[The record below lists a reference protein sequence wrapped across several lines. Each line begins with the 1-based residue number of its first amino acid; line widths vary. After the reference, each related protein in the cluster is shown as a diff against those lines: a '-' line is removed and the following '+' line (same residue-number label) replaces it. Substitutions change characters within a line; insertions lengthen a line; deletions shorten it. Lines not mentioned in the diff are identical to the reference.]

1 MIYTKWHVTV
11 ISIAALLAGCFS
23 TDKKK
28 ELKKTSTH
36 KGEDITIREKLPQPN
51 FNDHTL
57 HESLLSIPSLNE
69 NALSS
74 KDNTT
79 APRVKHGTPSGTSA
93 VNLPIKH
100 NLLTGASFDFLVPLT
115 NRDERMLFSQLGIRR
130 HNAKSIINIGVGQ
143 RHFFE
148 SWMLGY
154 NAFYDAQ
161 ISGNHHQRAGIGFEV
176 WGDNIKLAANGY
188 YRLSDWKTSS
198 LLTGTKERAAN
209 GFDLV
214 AETFL
219 PAYPQVGAKVK
230 YERYFGAE
238 VVTLSRNERYRN
250 PSALTA
256 GLTYSP
262 VPLITFGADH
272 ARWNNGKTE
281 GKANLSLN
289 YHFNVPLAKQLDPH
303 YTPLRRSLAG
313 SRLDVVA
320 RNNNIVLEY
329 QRREQ
334 IHFQLPTEL
343 SGVEGERK
351 HINFRVSAKHDISRI
366 EWDDSALKPAGGQV
380 VTLNNNAYQVQFPD
394 FSSHGTNQYV
404 VSAVAYDKRGNAS
417 NRSEMTINTE
427 PYPWRQLNEQN
438 TADESKMVISTQ
450 DNINQPEIIQPIVNP
465 GGNEKKD
472 VKSVSSQTDD
482 DGIPDDTSDINSDM
496 SDRGKKN
503 SKSVSSQTDDDG
515 IPTDTS
521 DINSDMSDRG
531 KNNSKSVSS
540 QTDDDGIPTDASD
553 INSDMSDRGKNN
565 SKSVSSQTEDNG
577 IATDTSGTNG
587 SPPPPP
593 PPPPPP
599 FNSESKERRILKKSS
614 GQQPPHRPEITLD
627 VIQKARE
634 GLRKVSGQPS
644 NFSNEHHDQLGR
656 QPSEHD
662 LLSKI
667 KASVPQVLKKD
678 IPSNE
683 SKDPSHSAK
692 KLDESLI
699 ETLARRRGH
708 VIGDKNEDIDD
719 KHNGD
724 EVSTEVISATQV
736 DANKPIFVQPIIV

>member
-351 HINFRVSAKHDISRI
+351 HINFRVSSKHDISRI

-450 DNINQPEIIQPIVNP
+450 DNINQPEIIQPINNP

-472 VKSVSSQTDD
+472 MKSVSSQTDD

-496 SDRGKKN
+496 SDRGKK
-503 SKSVSSQTDDDG
+503 
-515 IPTDTS
+515 
-521 DINSDMSDRG
+521 
-531 KNNSKSVSS
+531 
-540 QTDDDGIPTDASD
+540 
-553 INSDMSDRGKNN
+553 N

-644 NFSNEHHDQLGR
+644 NFSNEHHDQFGR

-662 LLSKI
+662 LLSNI

-692 KLDESLI
+692 KLNKSLI